1 MDPAGRHGQRLD
13 FEATKQ
19 YVLSEI
25 NGAEA
30 VMKEG
35 FAPSEQYAGPD
46 GQGTW
51 TDVYA
56 LAAVYYYMI
65 TGVKPISASNAARG
79 HCYQRQTWR
88 IRISRSV
95 SVIC

>member
-1 MDPAGRHGQRLD
+1 MLD

-65 TGVKPISASNAARG
+65 TGVKTNFGDRTQQGDIAISGKRG
-79 HCYQRQTWR
+79 E
-88 IRISRSV
+88 
-95 SVIC
+95 